1 VISEGGIN
9 TSGLSG
15 TRELTINMIDVA
27 TLIPRGSRLQLT
39 LASSS
44 LAQSPSN
51 LLYLNLPMP
60 AAARVSIGPARI
72 VVPIL
77 KKPISR

>member
-1 VISEGGIN
+1 MLSEGGVN
-9 TSGLSG
+9 TTGLSG
-15 TRELTINMIDVA
+15 KRKLTINLIDVA

-44 LAQSPSN
+44 LAQNPGN

-60 AAARVSIGPARI
+60 AAARITLGPVRSSL
-72 VVPIL
+72 PIL
-77 KKPISR
+77 RTPVSR